1 MKRVIMSGLSAVLSL
16 GVLDAQEARFE
27 AAVLKR
33 NVAGESGQVLDTQG
47 QRYTARNV
55 TLRTLIHARP
65 AP

>member
-47 QRYTARNV
+47 SDTPRATSPCER
-55 TLRTLIHARP
+55 
-65 AP
+65 